1 MLNQFVLVGRL
12 SQEIIVENDKA
23 IITLKVPRTFK
34 NEDGE
39 YENDFIQVIVSGN
52 IATNTQEYCKVGD
65 ILGAKGRIQ
74 STTTNM
80 PDGTISTKMELFGEK
95 ITFLSSKSN

>member
-12 SQEIIVENDKA
+12 SNEIIVKHNKA
-23 IITLKVPRTFK
+23 VLILKVPRNFK
-34 NEDGE
+34 NENGE
-39 YENDFIQVIVSGN
+39 YENDFIEIIVKGN
-52 IATNTQEYCKVGD
+52 IATNTKEYCKVGD

-80 PDGTISTKMELFGEK
+80 PDGTVSTKMELFGEK
-95 ITFLSSKSN
+95 ITFLSNKSE